1 MDASIISALS
11 ALTGTA
17 VGGFTS
23 VLANWHNQRNQIR
36 AQWVSHE
43 KNHRQILYRDF
54 IDEASK
60 CYIDALQH
68 DKADVP
74 GLVGL
79 YAKLSRMR
87 MLSSDAVVASAEQIT
102 RRIVDTYLEPE
113 KNFVELRDMVNNGTI
128 DLLHDFST
136 ACREE
141 FEHLRDEQFWR

>member
-1 MDASIISALS
+1 MDASIISALA
-11 ALTGTA
+11 ALTGAA
-17 VGGFTS
+17 VGGLTS
-23 VLANWHNQRNQIR
+23 GIANWLNHRSQVR
-36 AQWVSHE
+36 AQWILHE
-43 KNHRQILYRDF
+43 KTRRQILYRDF

-68 DKADVP
+68 DKADVS

-113 KNFVELRDMVNNGTI
+113 RNFVKLRDMVNNGTI

-141 FEHLRDEQFWR
+141 FEHLRDEQLWR